1 MPSRSMAE
9 ALHHCLAPADPPKG
23 RSSGSRRHHRSSR
36 VRPSSPE
43 AVRAPHHSRDHN
55 DKPPSPPRNKNAT
68 AGQDPHTNNNA
79 PSPRA
84 EPPLILPLDPAT
96 LESDS
101 QATQKFNSDYHRLIH
116 WDADHTMPSS
126 PTPSPRHLSHL
137 ERAAAAELQRLEAR
151 IAAYA
156 PVFQRNLARERL
168 TGFFGDAVDL
178 APIRDLDWKTVL
190 RFSASW
196 CGIVGKRNGG
206 DYGEVLWDA
215 CCLVVRLRVQE
226 IERERKEQGG

>member
-1 MPSRSMAE
+1 MLSRSIAE
-9 ALHHCLAPADPPKG
+9 TLHHCLSPADPPKG

-36 VRPSSPE
+36 VRHPSPE

-55 DKPPSPPRNKNAT
+55 DKTPSHPRNKDASRESHAN
-68 AGQDPHTNNNA
+68 D
-79 PSPRA
+79 PSPRDDH
-84 EPPLILPLDPAT
+84 PLVVPLGPAD

-101 QATQKFNSDYHRLIH
+101 KATQKFNFDYTLPRPLGLRPHHAL
-116 WDADHTMPSS
+116 

-137 ERAAAAELQRLEAR
+137 ERADGAEFQRLEAR

-168 TGFFGDAVDL
+168 TGVFGDAVDL

-196 CGIVGKRNGG
+196 CGLVGKEN
-206 DYGEVLWDA
+206 GEVLGDA

-226 IERERKEQGG
+226 IERERKEQGGYYRC